1 MPAYFVAIRRTTTDP
16 DELKIYKS
24 TAGASFAGR
33 AFKQL
38 VGSED
43 RVRVLAGL
51 ETEGLGVLEFPSF
64 AEAEAWFD
72 SPEFQE
78 SWKHLLAASDVE
90 AFLVEGS

>member
-1 MPAYFVAIRRTTTDP
+1 MPAYFVAIRRTTTKP
-16 DELKIYKS
+16 DELQIYKT

-33 AFKQL
+33 PFRQL

-43 RVRVLAGL
+43 KVRTLEGA

-64 AEAEAWFD
+64 ADAEAWFD
-72 SPEFQE
+72 SEEFQT

>member
-1 MPAYFVAIRRTTTDP
+1 MPAYFVAIRRSTRNAEALKAYKTTAP
-16 DELKIYKS
+16 
-24 TAGASFAGR
+24 ASFAGR
-33 AFKQL
+33 SFRQL

-43 RVRVLAGL
+43 RVRTLEGL

-72 SPEFQE
+72 SPEFQA
-78 SWKHLLAASDVE
+78 SWKHLLEASDIE